1 MKSNVP
7 VVLVSSLIAP
17 WLLLVAA
24 WKTTSHRQKHWLLTA
39 FVTIY
44 GATITIAY
52 DPYGVGPDGVRH
64 LLAVYTHYADLG
76 LGQFLDELRL
86 ILLLKSGA
94 TATAG
99 SVDVYKHVL
108 AYLTGGVLGT
118 PQLFFP
124 IVAFVYGYFFTG
136 SLLEIFKHFK
146 TSRWTYLF
154 LFFALLFFLIK
165 NIEGVNTVRTWTGLW
180 VLVYACLKY
189 YSTKKA
195 RYAVLMFVPPFIH
208 FGYFI
213 MAIPAWLVLLFG
225 NRELVYAL
233 LFVASS
239 FTTFINPGTV
249 TEVVSETELG
259 EQRVQ
264 AYYVESTRSSQE
276 ILEAGE
282 TRELRIWRIMEQLGI
297 QKWALNV
304 FVYTLLLT
312 GVYVRSMSRLQ
323 KTIFSIGLLTITLS
337 NITWYLF
344 AVSVRSWIVGCVFIL
359 AAYLMTRQDPITLRR
374 LPYQSSVYKA
384 GLHISLVLFVP
395 YFAYNL
401 STILDYPSVFI
412 LGLPVVP
419 ILSPDLNMSLKE
431 GLKVLLGMLL

>member
-1 MKSNVP
+1 MRSNVP

-17 WLLLVAA
+17 WILLIAA
-24 WKTTSHRQKHWLLTA
+24 WKAKSRSQKHWLLTF

-52 DPYGVGPDGVRH
+52 DPYGAGPDGVRH
-64 LLAVYTHYADLG
+64 LLAVYTHYADLSF
-76 LGQFLDELRL
+76 GQFLDELWSI
-86 ILLLKSGA
+86 ILLRSGVSA
-94 TATAG
+94 SEG
-99 SVDVYKHVL
+99 SIDVYKHVL
-108 AYLTGGVLGT
+108 AYLTGGVLGM

-124 IVAFVYGYFFTG
+124 IVAFVYGYFFIG
-136 SLLEIFKHFK
+136 SLLEIFAHFK
-146 TSRWTYLF
+146 SSRWTYL
-154 LFFALLFFLIK
+154 LFAFASLFFLVK

-189 YSTKKA
+189 YSTKKV
-195 RYAVLMFVPPFIH
+195 RYAVLMFVPPLIH

-213 MAIPAWLVLLFG
+213 MAIPAWLVLLLG
-225 NRELVYAL
+225 NREVLYSF

-264 AYYVESTRSSQE
+264 SYYVEGTRSSQE

-282 TRELRIWRIMEQLGI
+282 FKGLRVWKVMEQLGI

-304 FVYTLLLT
+304 FVYSLLLA
-312 GVYVRSMSRLQ
+312 GVYFRSMNSLQ
-323 KTIFSIGLLTITLS
+323 KSIFSIGLLTITLS

-344 AVSVRSWIVGCVFIL
+344 AVSVRSWIIGCVFIL
-359 AAYLMTRQDPITLRR
+359 AAYLMARQDPKTSLR
-374 LPYQSSVYKA
+374 LPYQNATYKA
-384 GLHISLVLFVP
+384 GLHISLLLFAP

-401 STILDYPSVFI
+401 STILDYPSVFM
-412 LGLPVVP
+412 LGFPLAP
-419 ILSPDLNMSLKE
+419 ILSPELNMSLKE
-431 GLKVLLGMLL
+431 GLKTVVGVIL